1 MKKYLL
7 IILISL
13 LICPIFAHGLGYA
26 LSGGGARGFAHI
38 GILKV
43 LEEEGLRPDY
53 IAGTSLGA
61 VVGALYSLGY
71 NTAEIE
77 SLVIDLDWSILSAE
91 SLLRNDLYI
100 GQKRWAPVGSLEF
113 ELEEGFKPII
123 PSSVMRVNG
132 INIKLFEVYSLAAQ
146 EQDFDRF
153 PIPFRAVAT
162 NIETG
167 EARHFSKGSLMQAVR
182 ASISV
187 PSILLPFKIG
197 DDTYIDGGISQN
209 LPIEALLEMGAD
221 FIIGSKVNSSLKTVD
236 ELSSIVDIL
245 DQTINIGMTRNLTE
259 NIDYC
264 DLLLEPDL
272 GNISSAE
279 FKNIEEIIAIGE
291 AYARE
296 NIDMIRQA
304 VSEYRGLTSPK
315 EIKHLQIIDKYH
327 ISRIQVIDNESISSV
342 KVREY
347 LGLELGKDYSVE
359 DIVAAS
365 KRLWNSDYFHVVYP
379 ELVPADDGSYLLN
392 IHVQEKKNRRM
403 VLSNSY
409 NEQDKLMVSLIFM
422 SHNEIFKN
430 SKFLLQLG
438 LGGRNELNADYVKN
452 FGELWGVYYRIFA
465 YVNEKLLYVYNEDY
479 IKTESIKSFEF
490 GGTGGLGLFT
500 KHHAIMELFLY
511 SSDTGLYH
519 DISENFMLPQHFLV
533 SGIGLKGYHESLDDV
548 IFPKRGLRSIGKLNF
563 ARATSISDYIYSS
576 FRGTADAYF
585 PLSKSV
591 SSHVGV
597 SFGTYLDS
605 VNKDQFDPYPIGGI
619 NGFRG
624 YSRYAISSPH
634 YLISTLSLSTN
645 VYSKIFIDIGAQA
658 LKKGSDRLLEGD
670 VFDEYCYFAGIG
682 FRSDYLPLRAY
693 IAINDNKKINTMF
706 SIGYD
711 FDIFEFSRK

>member
-1 MKKYLL
+1 MKRLLL
-7 IILISL
+7 ILLISL
-13 LICPIFAHGLGYA
+13 LICPIFAQGLGYA

-43 LEEEGLRPDY
+43 LEEEDLRPDY

-71 NTAEIE
+71 NAVEIE
-77 SLVIDLDWSILSAE
+77 NLVIDLDWSILSAE
-91 SLLRNDLYI
+91 NLPRNDLYI
-100 GQKRWAPVGSLEF
+100 GQKRWTPVGSLEF

-132 INIKLFEVYSLAAQ
+132 INLKLFEIFSLAAQ
-146 EQDFDRF
+146 EQDFDCF

-187 PSILLPFKIG
+187 PSILIPFKIG

-209 LPIEALLEMGAD
+209 LPIEALQEMGAD
-221 FIIGSKVNSSLKTVD
+221 FIIGSKVNSSLKSVD
-236 ELSSIVDIL
+236 ELKSIVDIL

-259 NIDYC
+259 NIDFC

-272 GNISSAE
+272 GDISSTE
-279 FKNIEEIIAIGE
+279 FKNIKEIIAIGE
-291 AYARE
+291 AYARK
-296 NIDMIRQA
+296 NIDMIRHA
-304 VSEYRGLTSPK
+304 VSEYHSTASSK
-315 EIKHLQIIDKYH
+315 EIRQLQMIDKYH
-327 ISRIQVIDNESISSV
+327 ISRIQVINNESISPA

-347 LGLELGKDYSVE
+347 LGLQLDKEYSVA
-359 DIVAAS
+359 DIIAAS

-379 ELVPADDGSYLLN
+379 ELISADEGSYLLN

-409 NEQDKLMVSLIFM
+409 NEQDKLTVSLILM
-422 SHNEIFKN
+422 SNNELFKN

-438 LGGRNELNADYVKN
+438 VGGRNELNVDYVKN

-465 YVNEKLLYVYNEDY
+465 YVNEKLLNVYNEDY
-479 IKTESIKSFEF
+479 IKTESVKSLEY
-490 GGTGGLGLFT
+490 GGTAGLGLFT

-519 DISENFMLPQHFLV
+519 DISENYLLPQHFIV
-533 SGIGLKGYHESLDDV
+533 TGVGLKAYHESIDDFV
-548 IFPKRGLRSIGKLNF
+548 FPKRGLRSIGKLNF
-563 ARATSISDYIYSS
+563 ARATSVSDYIYSS
-576 FRGTADAYF
+576 FRGSADAYI
-585 PLSKSV
+585 PLTKNIST
-591 SSHVGV
+591 HLGV
-597 SFGTYLDS
+597 SLGTYLDS
-605 VNKDQFDPYPIGGI
+605 VNSDQFDPYPIGGI
-619 NGFRG
+619 DGFRG

-645 VYSKIFIDIGAQA
+645 VHSKLFIDIGAQA
-658 LKKGSDRLLEGD
+658 LKKGSDHLFNGNM
-670 VFDEYCYFAGIG
+670 FDEYCYFAGIG

-693 IAINDNKKINTMF
+693 IAFNDNKKINTMF

-711 FDIFEFSRK
+711 FDVFEFSRK